1 MRTLLA
7 TSQDELV
14 VARTTLV
21 EVTASLFRAA
31 RGGSLSEA
39 GARAAAADLLRRTGQ
54 DLFVVD
60 VDALVLARALAIAER
75 HALRGYDCIQLGTAL
90 VTHDQRLSAGLSPLV
105 LVSADAEL
113 NAAAAAEGMT
123 VEDPNAH

>member
-1 MRTLLA
+1 MTALLA
-7 TSQDELV
+7 SRTDEHV
-14 VARTTLV
+14 VAQASLI
-21 EVTASLFRAA
+21 EVTSALLRAA
-31 RGGSLSEA
+31 RGGWLSA
-39 GARAAAADLLRRTGQ
+39 VSARDGAADLLRRANT
-54 DLFVVD
+54 DLKVVG
-60 VDALVLARALAIAER
+60 VDPTILTRALAVAER

-113 NAAAAAEGMT
+113 NAAAAAEGLT